1 MASVVA
7 PAGLGAP
14 TGHMTPIPH
23 ARSNDGATSIRL
35 PGNASD
41 LRGSMPVLPTP
52 VFGLVGRNTI
62 HFPTQQPESA
72 APTPSGLSRSAAVRP
87 ASSAR
92 PIVPPKTTAGGNRL
106 DLNSGPRASAGA
118 AVTPVRRSEETQRA
132 DSQPEQASNGG
143 RRLFDQDRA
152 RSQDVPREPSSRSQ
166 RPLAG
171 SAAEAGARPDGA
183 SGRVSDRTSARP
195 SALASQAAGFRAPAG
210 ETLRDAVAAMPL
222 GAAPASIAPAAVLAP
237 PLKTAGP
244 GAVASAQVP
253 VGAAAEIGVPTR
265 GGVFGAASRPPLLD
279 VPASGMI
286 GGPSMPG
293 ASAPGVGAAPHPSVP
308 MSPTVWLERGSLF
321 EAVSVAEAY
330 AGAGA
335 HAAIRSARAVSGQKA
350 ALPLSPSSPI
360 PMSVPRWWGW
370 ALLPLLIVVVRGH
383 LR

>member
-1 MASVVA
+1 
-7 PAGLGAP
+7 
-14 TGHMTPIPH
+14 
-23 ARSNDGATSIRL
+23 
-35 PGNASD
+35 
-41 LRGSMPVLPTP
+41 
-52 VFGLVGRNTI
+52 
-62 HFPTQQPESA
+62 
-72 APTPSGLSRSAAVRP
+72 
-87 ASSAR
+87 
-92 PIVPPKTTAGGNRL
+92 
-106 DLNSGPRASAGA
+106 
-118 AVTPVRRSEETQRA
+118 
-132 DSQPEQASNGG
+132 
-143 RRLFDQDRA
+143 
-152 RSQDVPREPSSRSQ
+152 
-166 RPLAG
+166 
-171 SAAEAGARPDGA
+171 
-183 SGRVSDRTSARP
+183 
-195 SALASQAAGFRAPAG
+195 
-210 ETLRDAVAAMPL
+210 MPL

-237 PLKTAGP
+237 LLKTAGP

-293 ASAPGVGAAPHPSVP
+293 ASAPGVGAAPHPSAP

-360 PMSVPRWWGW
+360 PMSVPLWWGW
-370 ALLPLLIVVVRGH
+370 ALLPLLIVVARGH